1 MLYHYKTAAPMTAV
15 VFPLIL
21 QKQRQEIS
29 NSQANKVDRCVIA
42 ILVIKF
48 LLPMQKRSVLSLM

>member
-1 MLYHYKTAAPMTAV
+1 MPVLYHYETATPMTAV

-29 NSQANKVDRCVIA
+29 NSQANK
-42 ILVIKF
+42 L
-48 LLPMQKRSVLSLM
+48 KRDVTLRY